1 MSKYSV
7 GLDVSAKEIHCCI
20 SFIDAMQN
28 VTVKATRKVSN
39 TAKGFSELDTWM
51 SRHHKQKD
59 SPLVVCME
67 ATGIYFEN
75 CALFLHKAGYT
86 VSVILPNKAKKYLQ
100 ASGLKSKND
109 RTDARGLAQ
118 MGAEKRLD
126 SWSPMGEFFYQLR
139 QLTRHHEDLQ
149 VMKSMAGNRL
159 HAATKG
165 MYTNK
170 KVVSQLKKQITLID
184 KQIADSVT
192 AMEELVNSDETVKN
206 RVADICR
213 LKGVGLLTVATVLAE
228 TNGFAL
234 FGNARQLASFAGY
247 DIVENQSG
255 NRMGKTRIS
264 KKGNSHIR
272 RAMYMPALVTVMYKV
287 KPFADLYDRTLAKHN
302 IKMKSYVAVQKKLL
316 TIIYAIWKKNEPFDE
331 SYTSKINSE
340 KQKPTLPIRS
350 APPTAAAAATDKCEK
365 VVPTTWPALHKVSM
379 PGEKQPYA
387 SSGMTNIKQMD
398 GSVK

>member
-20 SFIDAMQN
+20 SFIDAVQS

-39 TAKGFSELDTWM
+39 TAKGFRELDTWM

-100 ASGLKSKND
+100 ASGMKSKND
-109 RTDARGLAQ
+109 RADARGLAQ

-126 SWSPMGEFFYQLR
+126 TWAPMGELFYQLR

-149 VMKSMAGNRL
+149 AMKSMASNRL

-170 KVVSQLKKQITLID
+170 KVVSQLKRQIALID

-192 AMEELVNSDETVKN
+192 AMEELINSDGTVKN
-206 RVADICR
+206 RVANVCR
-213 LKGVGLLTVATVLAE
+213 MKGVGLLTVATVLAE

-255 NRMGKTRIS
+255 TRVGKTRIS

-272 RAMYMPALVTVMYKV
+272 RALHMPALVTVMYRV
-287 KPFADLYDRTLAKHN
+287 KPFADIYERTLAKHN

-316 TIIYAIWKKNEPFDE
+316 TIIYAIWKKDEPFDE
-331 SYTSKINSE
+331 SYIPKKHAEEQEIKS
-340 KQKPTLPIRS
+340 PIAS
-350 APPTAAAAATDKCEK
+350 AATAVTTGKNECEK
-365 VVPTTWPALHKVSM
+365 VVPTTGPALHKVSITEGK
-379 PGEKQPYA
+379 PPYA